1 MSYPYDIEKVLEVPW
16 VKKKSYRY
24 LYQIAC
30 QKKVIIRAFERMRK
44 KKTTR
49 KEIVEIENDFDKW
62 VEKIQIMLI
71 NTKPKGWHVE
81 HPELAFKPKMHKPI
95 TIREAGKTRTIYV
108 PSVVEQW
115 VHHIIILILEPILRG
130 SAYAHTYA
138 SFPKRGSHKGK
149 KAISRWIHR
158 GKGIRNHAVCDIRHF
173 YDHVRY
179 SIVRKKLQKRVHDNF
194 FLHLIDV
201 SMRQF
206 LVRGIPLGFF
216 LSQWLANFLLQ
227 EMDYMVKNVYG
238 IAHYTRYMDNLTFMD
253 DNKKRLHRAIKGVMS
268 WLGKHRLKLKGDWQV
283 SRFDYVKKNGK
294 RTGRRIS
301 AMGFYFYRDRVIMRK
316 HIMIHLAAAAR
327 RIGKKK
333 ENHQAF
339 PKKLCSSFISLMGWV
354 SCTDTYA
361 WYLVNVKPFVRVR
374 HIKKIISKLAKEDNR
389 NDKLARRIICATS

>member
-1 MSYPYDIEKVLEVPW
+1 
-16 VKKKSYRY
+16 
-24 LYQIAC
+24 
-30 QKKVIIRAFERMRK
+30 
-44 KKTTR
+44 
-49 KEIVEIENDFDKW
+49 
-62 VEKIQIMLI
+62 MLI

-206 LVRGIPLGFF
+206 LV
-216 LSQWLANFLLQ
+216 LLITPDTWITLLLW
-227 EMDYMVKNVYG
+227 M
-238 IAHYTRYMDNLTFMD
+238 IT
-253 DNKKRLHRAIKGVMS
+253 KRDFTGL
-268 WLGKHRLKLKGDWQV
+268 LKGLCH
-283 SRFDYVKKNGK
+283 G
-294 RTGRRIS
+294 
-301 AMGFYFYRDRVIMRK
+301 
-316 HIMIHLAAAAR
+316 LA
-327 RIGKKK
+327 
-333 ENHQAF
+333 
-339 PKKLCSSFISLMGWV
+339 STV
-354 SCTDTYA
+354 
-361 WYLVNVKPFVRVR
+361 
-374 HIKKIISKLAKEDNR
+374 
-389 NDKLARRIICATS
+389 